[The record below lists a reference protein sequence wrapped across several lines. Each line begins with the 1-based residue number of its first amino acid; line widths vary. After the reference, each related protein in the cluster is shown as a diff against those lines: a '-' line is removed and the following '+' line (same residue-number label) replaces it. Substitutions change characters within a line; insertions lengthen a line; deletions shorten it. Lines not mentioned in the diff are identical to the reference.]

1 MSNTWQTELTLI
13 VRNLINDVSD
23 NPTYSDSRIQQL
35 IATAAKFV
43 EFDVVLDNQYD
54 VNITNSTISPDPVAI
69 NDTVFISLAC
79 LKAAC
84 LVDQSTLRTK
94 AAMEGIRASL
104 GPANLSVGGSL
115 EGYKILLEK
124 GPCALYS
131 EFTEHWDV
139 QNATAIHAV
148 LSPFVGNR
156 FDAKNL
162 NNSTIPR
169 FRYDTFYS

>member
-1 MSNTWQTELTLI
+1 MSNTWQTELTTI
-13 VRNLINDVSD
+13 VRNLINDVSES
-23 NPTYSDSRIQQL
+23 PTYSDARIQQL

-43 EFDVVLDNQYD
+43 EFDVVLDTVYD
-54 VNITNSTISPDPVAI
+54 VNVTTSTITPDPIVN
-69 NDTVFISLAC
+69 NDTIFVSLTC

-115 EGYKILLEK
+115 EGYKMLLEK
-124 GPCALYS
+124 GPCALYA
-131 EFTEHWDV
+131 ELTEHWDV
-139 QNATAIHAV
+139 QNATAIHAI
-148 LSPFVGNR
+148 LSPFVGNK